1 MLFLIFAFS
10 SSLVDNIYSLL
21 PPFAHTSIGEIGNW
35 SIRGQTISQ
44 KKVIHLTST
53 VGGIS
58 GGLCQLS
65 PTNVKDWVI
74 EAEISLIGDTF
85 LMTFGPQLCPNISSK
100 FFNAFNLTFT
110 PISGLEKM
118 KVSIS
123 GPEIFP
129 SKEATISYKA
139 HPEKMRIRI
148 LKTDTKL
155 RVATVAD
162 GKENDCFEVQI
173 SELYGH
179 GYISLFSFSPEN
191 CENCITNLY
200 HLSFFPMS
208 EIDKE
213 IDVSIIEKNRKYLEE
228 SKNERQFMKMM
239 RRAKMLTV
247 SKYVDS
253 IHANNEILNPS
264 DKDKLSDSLLET
276 KEMVQRAK
284 QCISAENLTYFIDNK
299 MMPVI
304 DKAAARF
311 ERVADALW
319 QMKVDMLSLWDD
331 STNALRSMN
340 SEIQNDCKKLKL
352 EVLGA
357 AQQMQLN
364 YANIGDGNL
373 QSEVISSI
381 ESHESSMASKIE
393 KLLFLICIVEFV
405 GYLTFFIN
413 YHRRTIKKH
422 Y

>member
-1 MLFLIFAFS
+1 MTIKSNA
-10 SSLVDNIYSLL
+10 SLSRGFCGIHEDGLNIGL
-21 PPFAHTSIGEIGNW
+21 
-35 SIRGQTISQ
+35 TI
-44 KKVIHLTST
+44 
-53 VGGIS
+53 
-58 GGLCQLS
+58 
-65 PTNVKDWVI
+65 
-74 EAEISLIGDTF
+74 
-85 LMTFGPQLCPNISSK
+85 
-100 FFNAFNLTFT
+100 
-110 PISGLEKM
+110 
-118 KVSIS
+118 
-123 GPEIFP
+123 
-129 SKEATISYKA
+129 
-139 HPEKMRIRI
+139 
-148 LKTDTKL
+148 
-155 RVATVAD
+155 
-162 GKENDCFEVQI
+162 
-173 SELYGH
+173 
-179 GYISLFSFSPEN
+179 
-191 CENCITNLY
+191 
-200 HLSFFPMS
+200 
-208 EIDKE
+208 
-213 IDVSIIEKNRKYLEE
+213 
-228 SKNERQFMKMM
+228 
-239 RRAKMLTV
+239 
-247 SKYVDS
+247 
-253 IHANNEILNPS
+253 
-264 DKDKLSDSLLET
+264 
-276 KEMVQRAK
+276 
-284 QCISAENLTYFIDNK
+284 NLTYFIDNK